1 MRVTPQYKLRTAT
14 VAVCQGDE
22 GPVAITIPRG
32 AILKITDDRAS
43 ASGLVEADWNGRRVH
58 VFSVDL
64 HSRGE
69 VVKARSG

>member
-1 MRVTPQYKLRTAT
+1 MRITPRYKLRTAT

-22 GPVAITIPRG
+22 GPVAITIPCG
-32 AILKITDDRAS
+32 SILNVTDDREN
-43 ASGLVEADWNGRRVH
+43 ASGLVEAEWDGKRVH

-69 VVKARSG
+69 LVKARSV